1 MTRTNFAVSFVMMI
15 RMTLLVAGVLT
26 AAGCRGTSN
35 TTEQNQ
41 NPGAAGAETA
51 APKLGAPDPNTPN
64 PNGAAA
70 AVPMGPDP
78 GAGAGV
84 NTSTPPSSAVA
95 NGANTPATISG
106 TARAGAG
113 SVGREAGS
121 AGVTG
126 GQGSASGGV
135 VGGATGG
142 DIPKGSGPPPASG
155 ATGPGKT
162 K

>member
-1 MTRTNFAVSFVMMI
+1 MMI

-70 AVPMGPDP
+70 AAPMGP
-78 GAGAGV
+78 
-84 NTSTPPSSAVA
+84 
-95 NGANTPATISG
+95 TPAQ
-106 TARAGAG
+106 ARA
-113 SVGREAGS
+113 
-121 AGVTG
+121 
-126 GQGSASGGV
+126 
-135 VGGATGG
+135 
-142 DIPKGSGPPPASG
+142 
-155 ATGPGKT
+155 
-162 K
+162 